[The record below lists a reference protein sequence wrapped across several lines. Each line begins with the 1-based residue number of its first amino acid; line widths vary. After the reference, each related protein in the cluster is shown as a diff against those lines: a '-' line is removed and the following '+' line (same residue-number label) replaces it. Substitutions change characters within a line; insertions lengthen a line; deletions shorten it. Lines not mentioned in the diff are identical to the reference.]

1 MLAILLNGIYFLLW
15 FIITPIIP
23 IIFIYRILSGK
34 ENYKRIY
41 ERIGYSR
48 LKRPNNKLIWVN
60 AVSLGE
66 LRSTIPLIKILLQ
79 QNYSIL
85 ITTVTLTSAS
95 HVKTIINKI
104 DNKNIIHHFSPI
116 DHPLSNI
123 IFLNHWKPSCII
135 LIESEIWPNL
145 INNSFKRKIPLVLLQ
160 GRITEKSYKK
170 WLYIKSFSNNIFRK
184 FCLVISQ
191 DIINGD
197 RFEKLGATNVIK
209 GINLKNSVPAPF
221 MDKIKEESIISSIE
235 NRKVLLFASIHND
248 IENEA
253 AITSHVKAKKYT
265 RDLLTIIVPRHPK
278 MSDQILSLCKKYS
291 LDTKIRS
298 YKQSIDNK
306 TDIYIAD
313 TIGELGSFYRITDIC
328 FIGGTLSAKGGH
340 NLIEPAMERCAIIY
354 GPDVRNHQ
362 DISDILIKNNAAIQI
377 KNITELHK
385 TIINLY
391 QNEENINK
399 LSDLAYNIT
408 SKFNNPSSIILN
420 ELKPYLKK

>member
-1 MLAILLNGIYFLLW
+1 MLAILLNGIYFLFW

-23 IIFIYRILSGK
+23 IIFIYRVLSGK

-41 ERIGYSR
+41 ERIGYSS

-116 DHPLSNI
+116 DHPLANI

-145 INNSFKRKIPLVLLQ
+145 INNSFKRKIPLILLQ

-170 WLYIKSFSNNIFRK
+170 WLYIKSLSNNIFRK

-221 MDKIKEESIISSIE
+221 MDKIKEESIISSID

-253 AITSHVKAKKYT
+253 AITSHVEAKKYT

-298 YKQSIDNK
+298 YKQSIDHK

-354 GPDVRNHQ
+354 GPDVSNHQ

-399 LSDLAYNIT
+399 LSDLAYNLT

>member
-41 ERIGYSR
+41 ERIGYSS
-48 LKRPNNKLIWVN
+48 LKRPNNKLIWIN

-66 LRSTIPLIKILLQ
+66 LRSTIPLIKILIQ

-116 DHPLSNI
+116 DHPLANI

-145 INNSFKRKIPLVLLQ
+145 INNSFKRRIPLILLQ
-160 GRITEKSYKK
+160 GRITEKSYNK
-170 WLYIKSFSNNIFRK
+170 WLYIKSLSNNIFRK

-191 DIINGD
+191 DAINGV

-209 GINLKNSVPAPF
+209 GINLKNSVPAPL
-221 MDKIKEESIISSIE
+221 MDKIKEESIISSIN

-253 AITSHVKAKKYT
+253 AITSHIEAKKYAK
-265 RDLLTIIVPRHPK
+265 DLLTIIVPRHPK

-298 YKQSIDNK
+298 YKQSIDHN

-313 TIGELGSFYRITDIC
+313 TIGELGSFFRITDIC
-328 FIGGTLSAKGGH
+328 FIGGTLSKKGGH

-354 GPDVRNHQ
+354 GPDVSNHQ

-377 KNITELHK
+377 RNIKELHK

-391 QNEENINK
+391 QNEEKIK
-399 LSDLAYNIT
+399 KFSDLAYNIT
-408 SKFNNPSSIILN
+408 NKFDNPNIIILN

>member
-1 MLAILLNGIYFLLW
+1 MLAILLNGIYFLFW

-23 IIFIYRILSGK
+23 IIFIYRVLSGK

-41 ERIGYSR
+41 ERIGYSS

-116 DHPLSNI
+116 DHPLANI

-145 INNSFKRKIPLVLLQ
+145 INNSFKRKIPLILLQ

-170 WLYIKSFSNNIFRK
+170 WLYIKSLSNNIFRK

-191 DIINGD
+191 DIMNGD

-221 MDKIKEESIISSIE
+221 MDKIKEESIISSID

-253 AITSHVKAKKYT
+253 AITSHVEAKKYT
-265 RDLLTIIVPRHPK
+265 QDLLTIIVPRHPK

-298 YKQSIDNK
+298 YKQSIDHK

>member
-15 FIITPIIP
+15 FIVTPIIP

-41 ERIGYSR
+41 ERIGYSS

-116 DHPLSNI
+116 DHPLANI

-145 INNSFKRKIPLVLLQ
+145 INNSFKRKIPLILLQ

-170 WLYIKSFSNNIFRK
+170 WLYIKSLSNNIFRK

-209 GINLKNSVPAPF
+209 GINLKNLVPAPF
-221 MDKIKEESIISSIE
+221 MDTIKEKSIISSIN

-253 AITSHVKAKKYT
+253 AITSHLEAKKYAK
-265 RDLLTIIVPRHPK
+265 DLLTIIVPRHPK

-298 YKQSIDNK
+298 YKQTIEHN

-313 TIGELGSFYRITDIC
+313 TIGELGSFFRITDIC
-328 FIGGTLSAKGGH
+328 FIGGTLSDKGGH

-391 QNEENINK
+391 QNEEKIK
-399 LSDLAYNIT
+399 KFSDLAYNIT

>member
-15 FIITPIIP
+15 FIVTPIIP
-23 IIFIYRILSGK
+23 IIFIYRVLSGK

-41 ERIGYSR
+41 ERIGYSL
-48 LKRPNNKLIWVN
+48 LKRPNKKLIWVN

-116 DHPLSNI
+116 DHPLANI

-145 INNSFKRKIPLVLLQ
+145 INNSFKRKIPLILLQ

-170 WLYIKSFSNNIFRK
+170 WLYIKSLSNNIFRK

-221 MDKIKEESIISSIE
+221 MDKIKEESIISSIG

-253 AITSHVKAKKYT
+253 AITSHVEVKKYT

-298 YKQSIDNK
+298 YKQSIDHK

-354 GPDVRNHQ
+354 GPDVSNHQ
-362 DISDILIKNNAAIQI
+362 DISDILIKNNAAVQI
-377 KNITELHK
+377 KNITELHQ

-408 SKFNNPSSIILN
+408 SQFNNPSSIILN